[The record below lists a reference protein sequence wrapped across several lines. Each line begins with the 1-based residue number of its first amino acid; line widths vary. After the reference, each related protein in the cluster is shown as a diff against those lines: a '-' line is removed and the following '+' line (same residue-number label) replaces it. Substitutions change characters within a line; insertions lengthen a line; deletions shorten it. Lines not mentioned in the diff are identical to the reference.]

1 MRGPRRVAALLAQ
14 AALAAG
20 LAGFG
25 GCGASTADVGV
36 DPGARGEGTTGP
48 EPSGSR
54 DDYCRGSGA
63 PLVVGDGPR
72 PSTCAG
78 DLASVTFRF
87 ALCSCEAYVGSEAL
101 ITDAFDAR
109 SGAPLT
115 GTVAGSVGVNGKFDA
130 SGPLRVGG
138 SLWVSSEA
146 DLVINGEAEVGA
158 ELYAGGRLSGSGSLR
173 VGADAYVAG
182 EVALGGFVPGGAVL
196 APPGGAVPRPCACD
210 PAALVNVAGF
220 IAAFRERNDN
230 AAIGLDARA
239 LDSYAGAASLALPC
253 GRYYL
258 TRAAGDGPLAL
269 EVGGRVALFVGGD
282 LSLGGDLS
290 IAIAPGAELDLF
302 VGGNVNVAGAFGKG
316 AEQAPSRV
324 RTYVAG
330 GGTLNLQGPATLGG
344 NLYAPRAELVAAR
357 GAEVFGSVFAR
368 RVSAA
373 GPLTLHYDA
382 SVLASACPPSSG
394 PAACLSCEGCGN
406 QACIEG
412 ACGACRSDA
421 DCCSPLKCSG
431 GRCDQGAEGQQ
442 GGE

>member
-1 MRGPRRVAALLAQ
+1 MRGHRRAVAIFAPVAWV
-14 AALAAG
+14 AG
-20 LAGFG
+20 LACYA
-25 GCGASTADVGV
+25 GCGTSTADVGV
-36 DPGARGEGTTGP
+36 DPGTRAEGAGP
-48 EPSGSR
+48 EPAGTR

-63 PLVVGDGPR
+63 PLVVGDGAR

-87 ALCSCEAYVGSEAL
+87 ALCSCEAYVGSDSL
-101 ITDAFDAR
+101 VVDAFDGR
-109 SGAPLT
+109 SGAPLA
-115 GTVAGSVGVNGKFDA
+115 GSVAGSVGVNGKFDA
-130 SGPLRVGG
+130 SGLLRVGG

-158 ELYAGGRLSGSGSLR
+158 ELYAGGRLAGSGSLR
-173 VGADAYVAG
+173 VGAGAFVAG
-182 EVALGGFVPGGAVL
+182 EVAIASFTPAGPVGP
-196 APPGGAVPRPCACD
+196 PPGGVVPRPCACD

-220 IAAFRERNDN
+220 VAAFREQNDN
-230 AAIGLDARA
+230 TAIGLDAKA
-239 LDSYAGAASLALPC
+239 LDGYAGAASLALPC

-258 TRAAGDGPLAL
+258 TRAAGDGPLSL
-269 EVGGRVALFVGGD
+269 EVNGRVALFVGGD

-290 IAIAPGAELDLF
+290 IAVAPGAELDLF

-330 GGTLNLQGPATLGG
+330 SGTINLQGPATLGG

-368 RVSAA
+368 RASAS

-382 SVLASACPPSSG
+382 SVLASECTPTPG

-406 QACIEG
+406 QACVEG
-412 ACGACRSDA
+412 ACGSCRSDA
-421 DCCSPLKCSG
+421 DCCAPLKCSG
-431 GRCDQGAEGQQ
+431 GRCDD
-442 GGE
+442 GGGG